1 MHDIFVSMNNWF
13 QAMGVLGLSI
23 NSCVESFFLIPPPD
37 FLLIAMD
44 LAKPEKALYY
54 AFICTLASAVGGA
67 IGYAIGY
74 WGGRPAFK
82 FLFKKHVDKLEQV
95 EKMYEEYGSFAVF
108 FSAFTPVPYKI
119 FTIGSGILKM
129 NFWKFFSVSL
139 LGRGSR
145 FFLVSL
151 VLMFFGEAVKKNL
164 ESIILAVTVVIIIF
178 CVIVY
183 KGVKKKSLE
192 CQTIDPNKQEV
203 SNGNN

>member
-1 MHDIFVSMNNWF
+1 MHEVFVNMNNWF
-13 QAMGVLGLSI
+13 QTMGVQGLAI
-23 NSCVESFFLIPPPD
+23 NSCIESFFLIPPPD

-54 AFICTLASAVGGA
+54 ATVCTLASAIGGA

-82 FLFKKHVDKLEQV
+82 FLFKKHMDKLDKVEQ
-95 EKMYEEYGSFAVF
+95 MYKEYGSFAVF

-119 FTIGSGILKM
+119 FTIGSGILRM

-145 FFLVSL
+145 FYLVSL
-151 VLMFFGEAVKKNL
+151 VLMFFGEAVKQHL
-164 ESIILAVTVVIIIF
+164 EAIILLVSLVIIIF
-178 CVIVY
+178 CIVVY
-183 KGVKKKSLE
+183 KKSKKLGVKK
-192 CQTIDPNKQEV
+192 DGRN
-203 SNGNN
+203 

>member
-1 MHDIFVSMNNWF
+1 MHEILV
-13 QAMGVLGLSI
+13 SI
-23 NSCVESFFLIPPPD
+23 NSWFQSMGLVGLALNSCIESFFLLPPPD
-37 FLLIAMD
+37 LLLIAMD

-54 AFICTLASAVGGA
+54 AFICTSASAVGGG

-82 FLFKKHVDKLEQV
+82 FLFKKHVDKLDQV

-119 FTIGSGILKM
+119 FTIGSGILRM
-129 NFWKFFSVSL
+129 NFLKFFAVSL

-145 FFLVSL
+145 FFLVSIF
-151 VLMFFGEAVKKNL
+151 LMLFGETVKRHL
-164 ESIILAVTVVIIIF
+164 ELIILIATVFIILF

-183 KGVKKKSLE
+183 KKIKGK
-192 CQTIDPNKQEV
+192 N
-203 SNGNN
+203 NGNC

>member
-1 MHDIFVSMNNWF
+1 MHEIFVSMNNWF
-13 QAMGVLGLSI
+13 QSMGIWGLSI

-54 AFICTLASAVGGA
+54 AFVCTLASAVGGA

-74 WGGRPAFK
+74 WGGRPAFR
-82 FLFKKHVDKLEQV
+82 FLFKKHINKLDQV

-164 ESIILAVTVVIIIF
+164 EAIILAVSVVIIIF
-178 CVIVY
+178 CIIVY
-183 KGVKKKSLE
+183 KGVKKKGHE
-192 CQTIDPNKQEV
+192 CALTDSDQKED
-203 SNGNN
+203 SNGCN